1 MTFSADEAPSG
12 QQGIEMVRQADEQGK
27 PYQAV
32 LVDWQMPGLDGIE
45 TGRRILGLGNL
56 RSRPR
61 LIMVT
66 AYGREEVLK
75 RAEDAGF
82 ENVLIKPVTPSM
94 LFDSMAQ
101 VLGSGKPTDRPS
113 ESRVSAARN
122 LTPLS
127 GARILLVEDNE
138 INREV
143 VVGLLEDDG
152 LRIDQAENGQRAV
165 EMIEAS
171 DYDLVLM
178 DMQMPVLDGV
188 AATRAIRANP
198 RFALLPI
205 IAMTANVMAGDREK
219 CREAGMNDH
228 IPKPIEPDHLF
239 EVLLRWIRPRTA
251 SAPAASG
258 SSVSPAVARPDSL
271 LISGIATAD
280 GLRRAGGNR
289 KRYESLL
296 SLFADSQADSVSAIR
311 AALASN
317 DSATA
322 QRLAHSLRGASAN
335 LGAAALAE
343 SASAVEAAIQS
354 NQSASVVLEALSKSL
369 DATTAAIRSALAAEN
384 RMSITVNGDPAAV
397 AQPLARL
404 KKLLESDDGD
414 ASDFVLDA
422 RPQLAKVLT
431 PAELDGL
438 VVQVGNFAYADA
450 LQSLSGIAAR
460 LSLALE

>member
-1 MTFSADEAPSG
+1 
-12 QQGIEMVRQADEQGK
+12 
-27 PYQAV
+27 
-32 LVDWQMPGLDGIE
+32 
-45 TGRRILGLGNL
+45 
-56 RSRPR
+56 
-61 LIMVT
+61 
-66 AYGREEVLK
+66 
-75 RAEDAGF
+75 
-82 ENVLIKPVTPSM
+82 
-94 LFDSMAQ
+94 
-101 VLGSGKPTDRPS
+101 
-113 ESRVSAARN
+113 
-122 LTPLS
+122 
-127 GARILLVEDNE
+127 VEDNE

-165 EMIEAS
+165 QMVEAS

-188 AATRAIRANP
+188 AATKAIRANP

-205 IAMTANVMAGDREK
+205 IAMTANVMAADREK
-219 CREAGMNDH
+219 CHEAGMNDH
-228 IPKPIEPDHLF
+228 IPKPIDPDQLRDA
-239 EVLLRWIRPRTA
+239 LLRWIRPTTA
-251 SAPAASG
+251 PAPAARASG
-258 SSVSPAVARPDSL
+258 SLISQAVARPDSL

-296 SLFADSQADSVSAIR
+296 SLFADSQADSISAIR

-322 QRLAHSLRGASAN
+322 HRLAHSLKGASAN
-335 LGAAALAE
+335 LGATALAE
-343 SASAVEAAIQS
+343 SAGKVEAAIQS
-354 NQSASVVLEALSKSL
+354 NQSASDILEALSKSL
-369 DATTAAIRSALAAEN
+369 DATTAAIRSALAAES
-384 RMSITVNGDPAAV
+384 RPPTAVDGDPAAV
-397 AQPLARL
+397 AQQLARL

-460 LSLALE
+460 LSLTLE